1 MSAPNNAST
10 TTGRYNPPTAERKL
24 EKQLAQAKAN
34 MNSLSAIPGNWKVK
48 KDPKLGTH
56 YVLMMG
62 ESGVE
67 HVNHFVLHRLIG
79 QDYQIDEKNAWI
91 MSLASDITGFQD
103 AAEFSGKPKVIKL
116 LKTLKTKIAKE
127 AGALVIEGDG
137 TEMYPNGESREEALG
152 LARAA
157 SDAHAK
163 VTGGHH
169 FGEWILYLAPDHV
182 EAELKIQ
189 SATSGNAKY
198 TIEASRILTEYA
210 VYQTSLIDKKRQQE
224 VPYLYGVPEQD
235 VLRTVY
241 SALFGVVKPKE
252 DRSEFNNTGIFP
264 HKVYSDYKAGD
275 DPVRQNL
282 VRLLQVHAEARK
294 ELNIA
299 KSDFDAAKVKDKK
312 AELSK
317 VFEAKKRDLE
327 DITNRILAAE
337 EEGTHPSIKAVTHF
351 EVSVNPKMSPDQVR
365 QSMTR
370 SGQAGTALK
379 MP

>member
-1 MSAPNNAST
+1 MSAPNNANT

-79 QDYQIDEKNAWI
+79 QDYQIDGKNAWI
-91 MSLASDITGFQD
+91 MSLANDISGFQD

-116 LKTLKTKIAKE
+116 LKTLKNKTAKE

-137 TEMYPNGESREEALG
+137 TEMYPNGDSRQEALD

-163 VTGGHH
+163 VAGGHH
-169 FGEWILYLAPDHV
+169 FGEWILYLSPDHV

-189 SATSGNAKY
+189 STTSGNPKY
-198 TIEASRILTEYA
+198 AIEASRILTEYA

-252 DRSEFNNTGIFP
+252 DRSAFNNAGVFP

-282 VRLLQVHAEARK
+282 VRLLQIHVETRK
-294 ELNIA
+294 EFNIA
-299 KSDFDAAKVKDKK
+299 KSDLDAATVKDKK
-312 AELSK
+312 TELSK
-317 VFEAKKRDLE
+317 VLEVKKRELE
-327 DITNRILAAE
+327 EITNRILVAE
-337 EEGTHPSIKAVTHF
+337 EEGKYPSIKAMTHF
-351 EVSVNPKMSPDQVR
+351 EVSVNPKLSPDQVR
-365 QSMTR
+365 QSMTQA
-370 SGQAGTALK
+370 GQAGSALK
-379 MP
+379 IS

>member
-1 MSAPNNAST
+1 MSAPNNANM

-34 MNSLSAIPGNWKVK
+34 LNSLSAVPGNWKVK

-62 ESGVE
+62 ESGME
-67 HVNHFVLHRLIG
+67 HANHFILHRLIG
-79 QDYQIDEKNAWI
+79 QDYQIDEANAWI

-116 LKTLKTKIAKE
+116 LKALKTKIAKE
-127 AGALVIEGDG
+127 AGALVIEGGG
-137 TEMYPNGESREEALG
+137 TEMYPNGDSREEALD

-157 SDAHAK
+157 SDAHSK

-169 FGEWILYLAPDHV
+169 FGDWILYLAPDHV

-189 SATSGNAKY
+189 STTSANPKY
-198 TIEASRILTEYA
+198 AIEANRILAEYA

-224 VPYLYGVPEQD
+224 VPYLYGVPEKD

-241 SALFGVVKPKE
+241 SALFGIVKPKE
-252 DRSEFNNTGIFP
+252 DSSVFDNTGIFP
-264 HKVYSDYKAGD
+264 HKVYTGYKAGD
-275 DPVRQNL
+275 DSVRQNL
-282 VRLLQVHAEARK
+282 VRLLQIHAETRK
-294 ELNIA
+294 EFNVA

-312 AELSK
+312 AELSA

-327 DITNRILAAE
+327 DITSRILAAE
-337 EEGTHPSIKAVTHF
+337 EEGKYPSIKAETHF
-351 EVSVNPKMSPDQVR
+351 EVSINPKMSPDQVR

-370 SGQAGTALK
+370 TSQTGPALK
-379 MP
+379 IP